1 MKVLITGA
9 GGFVGRNLVAE
20 LSREPERYEILPF
33 DIENTMEELA
43 AYCRECDFVV
53 HLAGINRPK
62 DESEFQ
68 KGNAGLTEQL
78 CELLAENPVPVA
90 MTSSIQA
97 VLDNP
102 YGVSK
107 LAAEQA
113 LFTYSQTHG
122 VPVYIWRMPNL
133 FGKWCR
139 PNYNSAV
146 ATFCHN
152 IAHDLPIT
160 VSDPARVMTLV
171 YIDDVVRMIKE
182 AMAGQVI
189 PADDG
194 FCEPDV
200 EYIATLGEIVSLIT
214 SFRESRKSLVMP
226 ELTGLAKPLYSTYLS
241 YLPHDGF
248 AYSLKINSDVRGLF
262 AEFFKTDGVGQFS
275 VSTTAPGV
283 TRGNHWHHT
292 KVEKFLVVSGEADFN
307 FRRVGT
313 DGVITYHVTGDNPQ
327 VVDIPVGYTHNIV
340 NTSESE
346 TLVTIIWA
354 NEQFD
359 PAFPDTYYE
368 EV

>member
-1 MKVLITGA
+1 MKVLITGVN
-9 GGFVGRNLVAE
+9 GFVGRNLAAD
-20 LSREPERYEILPF
+20 LARYPERYEVLGY
-33 DIENTMEELA
+33 DIDNTPEQLA
-43 AYCRECDFVV
+43 AFCRECDFVV

-68 KGNAGLTEQL
+68 TGNAGLTEQL

-97 VLDNP
+97 ALDNP

-107 LAAEQA
+107 HAAEQA
-113 LFTYSQTHG
+113 LFSYAERHG

-152 IAHDLPIT
+152 IARDLPIT

-182 AMAGQVI
+182 AMDGHVL
-189 PADDG
+189 PGDDG
-194 FCEPDV
+194 YCEPDV
-200 EYIATLGEIVSLIT
+200 EYIATLGEIVELIR
-214 SFRESRKSLVMP
+214 SFRESRNGLKLP
-226 ELTGLAKPLYSTYLS
+226 ELVGLAKPLYSTYLS
-241 YLPHDGF
+241 YLPHDEF
-248 AYSLKINSDVRGLF
+248 AYSLKLNSDARGLF
-262 AEFFKTDGVGQFS
+262 AEFFKTDGLGQFS
-275 VSTTAPGV
+275 ISTTVPGV

-292 KVEKFLVVSGEADFN
+292 KVEKFLVVSGEADLN
-307 FRRVGT
+307 FRRIGT
-313 DGVITYHVTGDNPQ
+313 DSVITYHVTGDNPQ

-340 NTSESE
+340 NTSDTEI
-346 TLVTIIWA
+346 LVTVIWA
-354 NEQFD
+354 NELFD
-359 PAFPDTYYE
+359 PNNPDTYYE